1 MPSVLM
7 IIAGLMG
14 AAGVILAALAAHK
27 TPGLEPAALM
37 LLVHAPAIIAV
48 VAAAHAALLHRRL
61 ANIAAAGLALG
72 ASLFSA
78 DIALLTLVGGR
89 LFPMAAPAGGFLM
102 IASWL
107 AMAAAA
113 LIRPTR

>member
-1 MPSVLM
+1 M

-27 TPGLEPAALM
+27 AQALEPAALM

-48 VAAAHAALLHRRL
+48 GAATQAKLLHR
-61 ANIAAAGLALG
+61 AVAHVAAMGLALG
-72 ASLFSA
+72 AILFSA